1 LLILKS
7 RTIPIRV
14 IDTEPPTHPVKRVR
28 QSLAGFSDGEL
39 NKLSKARN
47 FARWI
52 GRSESLLRNVENRVV
67 PLSANLAHRIA
78 ERTGVSQDWLLSD
91 APENAPI
98 PAADGGVWD
107 PFGALDPL
115 VLGDHDF
122 RHALPMAPELL
133 LQLALAM
140 FETACLNE
148 IRQGGNTSLVRL
160 MELIKSHLDL
170 KDAKVIAELGAK
182 LQQPGNADAFQLW
195 IVARL
200 AAKQRRVARGDVGKS
215 PGA

>member
-1 LLILKS
+1 MP
-7 RTIPIRV
+7 PI
-14 IDTEPPTHPVKRVR
+14 HPVKRVR
-28 QSLAGFSDGEL
+28 QSLVGFSDREL
-39 NKLSKARN
+39 NKLSKAKH

-78 ERTGVSQDWLLSD
+78 ERTGVSEDWLLSD
-91 APENAPI
+91 APESTPI
-98 PAADGGVWD
+98 PGADGGVWD
-107 PFGALDPL
+107 PLRLLDPL

-122 RHALPMAPELL
+122 RNALPMAPELL

-160 MELIKSHLDL
+160 MEL
-170 KDAKVIAELGAK
+170 AKRHIDFGNEEILSEIRAR
-182 LQQPGNADAFQLW
+182 LQQPAFTDAHQLW
-195 IVARL
+195 VISCL
-200 AAKQRRVARGDVGKS
+200 AAKQRF
-215 PGA
+215 PGGG